1 MTTIVQEVLAKS
13 GPPIS
18 LKQHIDECLLVY
30 ESLRKAFG
38 RLPVGNPDR
47 FWKLVRLG
55 IIFHDLGK
63 SHSEFQKMLLGK
75 RANWYHQRHELF
87 SVPFVEQLDLPEAEK
102 LILKL
107 IVAGHHKDFNFLFDH
122 IQHGY
127 KSGEDLFSFSED
139 GKLEWDEETQKLNH
153 QFVRSFLKEY
163 DVPFKTS
170 TLTLPLQLVKDY
182 SRNPTSSGNM
192 NFQELLMAAGALKQ
206 CDHSAS
212 AGIFKVNV
220 LEEKHFNF
228 LYDTK
233 WSPYFHQKRASEING
248 NIVLTAPTGSGKT
261 EASLIW
267 LHKQMKENG
276 QGRTF
281 YILPFTASINAM
293 FERLDEKMQ
302 GNNEIAGVVHGKLAE
317 YIESRFGE
325 ETYSWQNEKLKYE
338 LKDSFRA
345 LVPPLKVATP
355 FQLLKSIF
363 GLKGFEKG
371 IFEMSG
377 GYFIFDEIHAYDP
390 EVTAQI
396 KVLIE
401 FATKF
406 LNVKVCLMTATLP
419 TFLKKEFTNAIG
431 EYTEINADAELYQ
444 SFIRHRIK
452 VADGLLSEH
461 IEDIQQRL
469 NAGDKVLVV
478 SNTVK
483 QAQCIYNSLNTSKK
497 VLLHSAFNGVDRN
510 KKEAE
515 LMSDEAKLLVGT
527 QAIEVSLDID
537 YDVIFTE
544 PAPLDALLQRFGR
557 VNRHRKF
564 IPDRVW
570 NPVRDEKPDIG
581 QFQYRPPCDCIVFS
595 ERNDVDKYIYKNEK
609 VITETLNALK
619 TIQSKNSGVVAENEL
634 QFYIDQVY
642 PKWSEKDKE
651 DFDRVYNHLK
661 TDVWEH
667 LAPFIYDSHREE
679 EFEKQFDGIKVLP
692 SILKKEYQELLEANK
707 FIKAESLK
715 VSITKQRFASLITN
729 DGIHRDVSAFQLL
742 RKEEI
747 KEQSYYLIDRRYDDE
762 LGLQLD
768 VEERNIEAMIF

>member
-1 MTTIVQEVLAKS
+1 MTTSTKEVLAKS
-13 GPPIS
+13 EPPIP
-18 LKQHIDECLLVY
+18 LKQHIDECLIVY

-38 RLPVGNPDR
+38 RLPVNDSIH
-47 FWKLVRLG
+47 FWELVRLG
-55 IIFHDLGK
+55 IVFHDLGK
-63 SHSEFQKMLLGK
+63 SHSEFQKMLSG
-75 RANWYHQRHELF
+75 RHANWYHQRHELF
-87 SVPFVEQLDLPEAEK
+87 SVPFVEQLDLPEEDK
-102 LILKL
+102 MLLKL

-127 KSGEDLFSFSED
+127 KTGEDLFSFGED
-139 GKLEWDEETQKLNH
+139 GKLEWDEETQKLNDGFIH
-153 QFVRSFLKEY
+153 SFLKEY
-163 DVPFKTS
+163 NVSLKSSP
-170 TLTLPLQLVKDY
+170 LALPIQLVKDY
-182 SRNPTSSGNM
+182 ARKPVNSTNI
-192 NFQELLMAAGALKQ
+192 NFRELLLAAGALKQ

-212 AGIFKVNV
+212 AGVFKVNV

-228 LYDTK
+228 LFDTK
-233 WSPYFHQKRASEING
+233 WAPYFHQKKASEING

-261 EASLIW
+261 EASLMW

-302 GNNEIAGVVHGKLAE
+302 GNNEIAGVVHGKLSE

-325 ETYSWQNEKLKYE
+325 EKYSWQNEKLKHE

-401 FATKF
+401 FATQF

-419 TFLKKEFTNAIG
+419 TFLKKEFTDAIG
-431 EYTEINADAELYQ
+431 EHTEISADAELYQ

-461 IEDIQQRL
+461 IDEIQQRL
-469 NAGDKVLVV
+469 DFGDKVLVV

-483 QAQCIYNSLNTSKK
+483 QAQDIYNRLDTSKK
-497 VLLHSAFNGVDRN
+497 VLLHSAFNGKDRN

-515 LMSDEAKLLVGT
+515 LMSDEVKLLVGT

-557 VNRHRKF
+557 VNRHRVNGK
-564 IPDRVW
+564 
-570 NPVRDEKPDIG
+570 
-581 QFQYRPPCDCIVFS
+581 YRPPCDCIVFA
-595 ERNDVDKYIYKNEK
+595 ERNDVDKYIYKNEE
-609 VITETLNALK
+609 VIIRTLDALK
-619 TIQSKNSGVVAENEL
+619 NIQSKNSGVVAENEL

-642 PKWSEKDKE
+642 PNWSEKEKE
-651 DFDRVYNHLK
+651 DFDRVYTHLSA
-661 TDVWEH
+661 DVRDN
-667 LAPFIYDSHREE
+667 LAPFIYYPHREE

-692 SILKKEYQELLEANK
+692 SSLKNEYQELMEANK

-715 VSITKQRFASLITN
+715 VSITTRRFASIISKE
-729 DGIHRDVSAFQLL
+729 GIHRDVLAFQLL
-742 RKEEI
+742 KKEEI
-747 KEQSYYLIDRRYDDE
+747 KEQPYFIIDRKYDSE

-768 VEERNIEAMIF
+768 VEERNFDAMIF

>member
-1 MTTIVQEVLAKS
+1 MTTSTKEVLAKS
-13 GPPIS
+13 EPPIP
-18 LKQHIDECLLVY
+18 LKQHVDECLNVL

-38 RLPVGNPDR
+38 RLPVNDAIH
-47 FWKLVRLG
+47 FWELVRLG
-55 IIFHDLGK
+55 IVLHDSGK
-63 SHSEFQKMLLGK
+63 SHSEFQKMLEGK
-75 RANWYHQRHELF
+75 RAKWYHQRHELF
-87 SVPFVEQLDLPEAEK
+87 STPFIDRLDLPEEDK
-102 LILKL
+102 LLLKL

-122 IQHGY
+122 IQKGY
-127 KSGEDLFSFSED
+127 KTCEDILSFGED
-139 GKLEWDEETQKLNH
+139 GKLDWDEETQKLNDG
-153 QFVRSFLKEY
+153 FILLFLKEY
-163 DVPFKTS
+163 NVSLKSCP
-170 TLTLPLQLVKDY
+170 LTLPIQLVKDY
-182 SRNPTSSGNM
+182 ARKPVNSTNI
-192 NFQELLMAAGALKQ
+192 NFRELLLAAGALKQ

-212 AGIFKVNV
+212 AGVFNVNV

-228 LYDTK
+228 LYETK
-233 WSPYFHQKRASEING
+233 WAPYFHQKKASEING

-261 EASLIW
+261 EASLMW

-302 GNNEIAGVVHGKLAE
+302 GNNEIVGVVHGKLSE

-325 ETYSWQNEKLKYE
+325 EKYSWQNEKLKHE

-401 FATKF
+401 FATQF

-419 TFLKKEFTNAIG
+419 TFLKKEFTDAIG
-431 EYTEINADAELYQ
+431 EHTEISADAELYQ
-444 SFIRHRIK
+444 SFIRHRIN

-461 IEDIQQRL
+461 IDEIQQRL
-469 NAGDKVLVV
+469 DFGDKVLVV

-483 QAQCIYNSLNTSKK
+483 QAQDIYNRLDSSKK
-497 VLLHSAFNGVDRN
+497 VLLHSAFNGEDRN

-515 LMSDEAKLLVGT
+515 LMSDEVKLLVGT

-557 VNRHRKF
+557 VNRHRVNGK
-564 IPDRVW
+564 
-570 NPVRDEKPDIG
+570 
-581 QFQYRPPCDCIVFS
+581 YRPPCDCIVFA
-595 ERNDVDKYIYKNEK
+595 ERNYVDKYIYKNEE
-609 VITETLNALK
+609 VIARTLDALR

-642 PKWSEKDKE
+642 PNWSEKEKE
-651 DFDRVYNHLK
+651 DFDRVYTHLSA
-661 TDVWEH
+661 DVREN
-667 LAPFIYDSHREE
+667 LAPFIYYPHREE
-679 EFEKQFDGIKVLP
+679 EFEKQFDGVKVLP
-692 SILKKEYQELLEANK
+692 VILKLQYQKLLEANQ

-715 VSITKQRFASLITN
+715 VSISKKRFMSLISN
-729 DGIHRDVSAFQLL
+729 ENIQRDISAFLL
-742 RKEEI
+742 IHKEEV
-747 KEQSYYLIDRRYDDE
+747 KEQTYYVVNRKYNSE
-762 LGLQLD
+762 LGLQWDL
-768 VEERNIEAMIF
+768 EENYEYLFEIL

>member
-1 MTTIVQEVLAKS
+1 MTTITQEVLAKS
-13 GPPIS
+13 EPPVS
-18 LKQHIDECLLVY
+18 LKQHIVECLRVY
-30 ESLRKAFG
+30 ESLRKAFE
-38 RLPVGNPDR
+38 RLLVNDSDR
-47 FWKLVRLG
+47 FWKLIRLG

-63 SHSEFQKMLLGK
+63 SHSEFQKILSGK

-87 SVPFVEQLDLPEAEK
+87 SVPFVEQLDLPEEDK
-102 LILKL
+102 LLLKL
-107 IVAGHHKDFNFLFDH
+107 IVCGHHKDFNFLFDH

-127 KSGEDLFSFSED
+127 KTGEDIFSFGED
-139 GKLEWDEETQKLNH
+139 GKLDWDEETEKLNH
-153 QFVRSFLKEY
+153 KFIWSFLKEY
-163 DVPFKTS
+163 NVSLKPN
-170 TLTLPLQLVKDY
+170 LLALPMQLVKDY
-182 SRNPTSSGNM
+182 TRSPINSTKI
-192 NFQELLMAAGALKQ
+192 NFQELLLAAGALKQ

-212 AGIFKVNV
+212 AGVFTVNV

-233 WSPYFHQKRASEING
+233 WTPYFHQKRASEING

-261 EASLIW
+261 EASLMW

-302 GNNEIAGVVHGKLAE
+302 GNNEIVGVVHGKLSE

-325 ETYSWQNEKLKYE
+325 ETYSWQNEKLKHE

-345 LVPPLKVATP
+345 LVTPLKVSTP

-431 EYTEINADAELYQ
+431 EYTEINANAELYQ

-483 QAQCIYNSLNTSKK
+483 QAQSIYNSLDTTKK

-515 LMSDEAKLLVGT
+515 LMSNEVRLLVGT

-557 VNRHRKF
+557 VNRHRL
-564 IPDRVW
+564 
-570 NPVRDEKPDIG
+570 NG
-581 QFQYRPPCDCIVFS
+581 QFRPPCDCIVFS
-595 ERNDVDKYIYKNEK
+595 ERNDVDKYIYKNK
-609 VITETLNALK
+609 DVITRTLEVLREME
-619 TIQSKNSGVVAENEL
+619 SKNSGVIAENEL
-634 QFYIDQVY
+634 QYYIDLVY
-642 PKWSEKDKE
+642 DKWFEKDKN
-651 DFDRVYNHLK
+651 DFDRVYNNLK
-661 TDVWEH
+661 TDVWEN
-667 LAPFIYDSHREE
+667 LAPFIYDSHREA

-692 SILKKEYQELLEANK
+692 SILRKEYQDFLEANK

-747 KEQSYYLIDRRYDDE
+747 KEQSYYIIDRKYDDK

-768 VEERNIEAMIF
+768 IEERNYNSNIID

>member
-1 MTTIVQEVLAKS
+1 MTTITQEVLAKS
-13 GPPIS
+13 EPPVS
-18 LKQHIDECLLVY
+18 LKQHIDECLRVY
-30 ESLRKAFG
+30 ESLRKAFE
-38 RLPVGNPDR
+38 RLPVNDSDR
-47 FWKLVRLG
+47 FWKLIRLG

-63 SHSEFQKMLLGK
+63 SHSEFQKILLGK

-87 SVPFVEQLDLPEAEK
+87 SVPFIEQLDLPENDK
-102 LILKL
+102 MLLKL
-107 IVAGHHKDFNFLFDH
+107 IVAGHHKDFNFLLDH

-127 KSGEDLFSFSED
+127 KTGEDLFSFGED
-139 GKLEWDEETQKLNH
+139 GKLDWDEETEKLNH
-153 QFVRSFLKEY
+153 KFIWSFLKEY
-163 DVPFKTS
+163 NVSLNPS
-170 TLTLPLQLVKDY
+170 LLALPMQLVNDY
-182 SRNPTSSGNM
+182 ARRPINSTKI
-192 NFQELLMAAGALKQ
+192 NFQELLLTAGALKQ

-212 AGIFKVNV
+212 AGVFKVNV
-220 LEEKHFNF
+220 LNEKHFNF

-233 WSPYFHQKRASEING
+233 WTPYFHQKKAAEING

-261 EASLIW
+261 EASLMW

-302 GNNEIAGVVHGKLAE
+302 GNNEIVGVVHGKLSE

-325 ETYSWQNEKLKYE
+325 ETYSWQNEKLKHE

-345 LVPPLKVATP
+345 LVTPLKVATP

-401 FATKF
+401 FAAKV

-419 TFLKKEFTNAIG
+419 TFLKKEFTDAIG
-431 EYTEINADAELYQ
+431 EYSEISADAKLYQ

-483 QAQCIYNSLNTSKK
+483 QAQSIYNSLDTSKK

-515 LMSDEAKLLVGT
+515 LMSNEVRLLVGT

-557 VNRHRKF
+557 VNRHRLK
-564 IPDRVW
+564 
-570 NPVRDEKPDIG
+570 G
-581 QFQYRPPCDCIVFS
+581 QFRPPCDCIVFS
-595 ERNDVDKYIYKNEK
+595 ERNDVDKYIYKNED
-609 VITETLNALK
+609 VITRTLEVLREME
-619 TIQSKNSGVVAENEL
+619 SKNSGVIAENEL
-634 QFYIDQVY
+634 QYYIDLVY
-642 PKWSEKDKE
+642 DKWFEKDKN
-651 DFDRVYNHLK
+651 DFDRVYNNLK
-661 TDVWEH
+661 TDVWEN
-667 LAPFIYDSHREE
+667 LAPFIYDSRREA

-692 SILKKEYQELLEANK
+692 SILRKEYQDFLEANK

-742 RKEEI
+742 RKEDI
-747 KEQSYYLIDRRYDDE
+747 NEQSYYIIDRKYDDK

-768 VEERNIEAMIF
+768 IEERYFDAMIF

>member
-1 MTTIVQEVLAKS
+1 MTTNNKEVLAKS
-13 GPPIS
+13 EPPML
-18 LKQHIDECLLVY
+18 LKQHIDECLSVY
-30 ESLRKAFG
+30 ESLQKAFG
-38 RLPVGNPDR
+38 RLPVNDLNR
-47 FWKLVRLG
+47 FWELVRLG
-55 IIFHDLGK
+55 IVFHDLGK
-63 SHSEFQKMLLGK
+63 SHSEFQKILEGK

-87 SVPFVEQLDLPEAEK
+87 STPYIDRLDLPEEDK
-102 LILKL
+102 LLVKL
-107 IVAGHHKDFNFLFDH
+107 IVAGHHKDFSFLFDH

-127 KSGEDLFSFSED
+127 KTGEDIFSLTED
-139 GKLEWDEETQKLNH
+139 GKLDWEEETRKIDDGFIQ
-153 QFVRSFLKEY
+153 SFLKEHRISLKQS
-163 DVPFKTS
+163 P
-170 TLTLPLQLVKDY
+170 LALPIQLVRDY
-182 SRNPTSSGNM
+182 TRKPVNTTSI
-192 NFQELLMAAGALKQ
+192 NFRELLLAAGVLKQ

-228 LYDTK
+228 LYETK
-233 WSPYFHQKRASEING
+233 WAPYFHQQKASETNG

-261 EASLIW
+261 EASLMW

-293 FERLDEKMQ
+293 FERLDDKMQ
-302 GNNEIAGVVHGKLAE
+302 GNNEIVGVVHGKLSE

-325 ETYSWQNEKLKYE
+325 EKYSKQNEKLKLE
-338 LKDSFRA
+338 LKESFRA

-401 FATKF
+401 FATQF

-419 TFLKKEFTNAIG
+419 TFLKKEFTDAIG
-431 EYTEINADAELYQ
+431 EHSEISADAKLYQ
-444 SFIRHRIK
+444 SFIRHRIN

-461 IEDIQQRL
+461 IDEIQQRL
-469 NAGDKVLVV
+469 NSGDKVLVV

-483 QAQCIYNSLNTSKK
+483 QAQAIYNSLDTSKK
-497 VLLHSAFNGVDRN
+497 VLLHSAFNGTDRS

-515 LMSDEAKLLVGT
+515 LMSHDVKLLVGT

-557 VNRHRKF
+557 VNRHRT
-564 IPDRVW
+564 
-570 NPVRDEKPDIG
+570 NG
-581 QFQYRPPCDCIVFS
+581 QYRPPCDCIVFS
-595 ERNDVDKYIYKNEK
+595 ERHDVDKYIYRNEE
-609 VITETLNALK
+609 VIARTLDALR

-634 QFYIDQVY
+634 QFFIDKVY
-642 PKWSEKDKE
+642 PSWSEKEKE
-651 DFDRVYNHLK
+651 DFDRVYIHLSA
-661 TDVWEH
+661 DVRENLSPLIH
-667 LAPFIYDSHREE
+667 YSHREE

-692 SILKKEYQELLEANK
+692 SCLKKEYHELMEANK

-715 VSITKQRFASLITN
+715 VSISTRRFVTLISN
-729 DGIHRDVSAFQLL
+729 EGIHSDILAFKLL
-742 RKEEI
+742 KKEEI
-747 KEQSYYLIDRRYDDE
+747 REQPYFVIDRKYDDE

-768 VEERNIEAMIF
+768 AEEKNFDAMML

>member
-1 MTTIVQEVLAKS
+1 MTINTKEVLAKS
-13 GPPIS
+13 EPPIP
-18 LKQHIDECLLVY
+18 LKQHINECLIVH
-30 ESLRKAFG
+30 EALRKTFR
-38 RLPVGNPDR
+38 RLPVSDLNH
-47 FWKLVRLG
+47 FWELVRLG

-63 SHSEFQKMLLGK
+63 SHTEFQKMLSGK
-75 RANWYHQRHELF
+75 CANWYHQRHELF
-87 SVPFVEQLDLPEAEK
+87 STPFIDWLDLPTEDK
-102 LILKL
+102 LLLKL
-107 IVAGHHKDFNFLFDH
+107 IVAGHHKDFSFLLEH

-127 KSGEDLFSFSED
+127 KTDEDIFSLTED
-139 GKLEWDEETQKLNH
+139 GKLDWEEETEKIDDRFIQ
-153 QFVRSFLKEY
+153 SFLKEY
-163 DVPFKTS
+163 NVSLKPS
-170 TLTLPLQLVKDY
+170 SLALPIQLVKDY
-182 SRNPTSSGNM
+182 IRKPINTSSI
-192 NFQELLMAAGALKQ
+192 NFRELLLAAGALKQ

-220 LEEKHFNF
+220 LEDKHFNF
-228 LYDTK
+228 LYKTK
-233 WSPYFHQKRASEING
+233 WIPYFHQKKASETNG
-248 NIVLTAPTGSGKT
+248 NLILTAPTGSGKT
-261 EASLIW
+261 EASLMW

-276 QGRTF
+276 QGRAF

-293 FERLDEKMQ
+293 FERLDEKMK
-302 GNNEIAGVVHGKLAE
+302 GNNEIVGIVHGKLSE
-317 YIESRFGE
+317 YIENRFSE
-325 ETYSWQNEKLKYE
+325 ETYSWQNEKIKHE

-377 GYFIFDEIHAYDP
+377 GYFIFDEVHAYDP

-401 FATKF
+401 FATII

-431 EYTEINADAELYQ
+431 EHSEISANAELIQ

-461 IEDIQQRL
+461 IDEVQQRIYS
-469 NAGDKVLVV
+469 GDKVLVV

-483 QAQCIYNSLNTSKK
+483 QAQEIYNSLDASKK
-497 VLLHSAFNGVDRN
+497 VLLHGAFNGTDRN

-515 LMSDEAKLLVGT
+515 LMSDEVKLLVGT

-557 VNRHRKF
+557 VNRHR
-564 IPDRVW
+564 I
-570 NPVRDEKPDIG
+570 NEK
-581 QFQYRPPCDCIVFS
+581 YRPPCDCVVFS
-595 ERNDVDKYIYKNEK
+595 ERNEVDKYIYKNED
-609 VITETLNALK
+609 VITRTLDALRK
-619 TIQSKNSGVVAENEL
+619 IQSKNSGVVAENEL

-642 PKWSEKDKE
+642 PNWSDKEKE
-651 DFDRVYNHLK
+651 DFDRVYTHLSA
-661 TDVWEH
+661 DVREN
-667 LAPFIYDSHREE
+667 LAPFIYDPHREE
-679 EFEKQFDGIKVLP
+679 EFEKQFNVIKVLP
-692 SILKKEYQELLEANK
+692 VTLQKEYQDLLVTNQ

-715 VSITKQRFASLITN
+715 VSISTQRFASLISQ
-729 DGIHRDVSAFQLL
+729 DGIHRDISAIHFL
-742 RKEEI
+742 RKDVI
-747 KEQSYYLIDRRYDDE
+747 KEQPYYIIDRKYDEE
-762 LGLQLD
+762 LGLQLS
-768 VEERNIEAMIF
+768 VEEHVSATNVII

>member
-1 MTTIVQEVLAKS
+1 MTTNNKEVLAKS
-13 GPPIS
+13 EPPMP
-18 LKQHIDECLLVY
+18 LKQHIEECLSVY
-30 ESLRKAFG
+30 NSLQKAFG
-38 RLPVGNPDR
+38 RLPVNDLNR
-47 FWKLVRLG
+47 FWELVRLG
-55 IIFHDLGK
+55 IVFHDLGK
-63 SHSEFQKMLLGK
+63 SHTGFQRMLEGNP
-75 RANWYHQRHELF
+75 RYWFRQRHELF
-87 SVPFVEQLDLPEAEK
+87 STPFIDRLDLPEEDK
-102 LILKL
+102 LIVKL
-107 IVAGHHKDFNFLFDH
+107 IVAGHHKDFSFLFDH
-122 IQHGY
+122 IQKGY
-127 KSGEDLFSFSED
+127 KTGEDIFSFGED
-139 GKLEWDEETQKLNH
+139 GKLDWDEETQKLNDGFIH
-153 QFVRSFLKEY
+153 SFLKEY
-163 DVPFKTS
+163 NVSLKSSP
-170 TLTLPLQLVKDY
+170 LALPMQLVKDY
-182 SRNPTSSGNM
+182 ARKPVNSTNI
-192 NFQELLMAAGALKQ
+192 NFSELLLAAGALKQ

-212 AGIFKVNV
+212 AGVFNVNV

-228 LYDTK
+228 LYETK
-233 WSPYFHQKRASEING
+233 WAPYYHQKKASEING

-261 EASLIW
+261 EASLMW

-302 GNNEIAGVVHGKLAE
+302 GNNEIVGVVHGKLSE

-325 ETYSWQNEKLKYE
+325 EKYSWQNEKLKHE

-401 FATKF
+401 FATQF

-419 TFLKKEFTNAIG
+419 TFLKKEFTDAIG
-431 EYTEINADAELYQ
+431 EHTEISADAELYQ

-461 IEDIQQRL
+461 IDEIQQRL
-469 NAGDKVLVV
+469 DFGDKVLVV

-483 QAQCIYNSLNTSKK
+483 QAQDIYNRLDTSKK
-497 VLLHSAFNGVDRN
+497 VLLHSAFNGKDRN

-515 LMSDEAKLLVGT
+515 LMSDEVKLLVGT

-557 VNRHRKF
+557 VNRHRVNGK
-564 IPDRVW
+564 
-570 NPVRDEKPDIG
+570 
-581 QFQYRPPCDCIVFS
+581 YRPPCDCIVFA
-595 ERNDVDKYIYKNEK
+595 ERNDVDKYIYKNEE
-609 VITETLNALK
+609 VIARTLDALR

-642 PKWSEKDKE
+642 PKWSEKEKE
-651 DFDRVYNHLK
+651 DFDRVYTHLSA
-661 TDVWEH
+661 DVRDN
-667 LAPFIYDSHREE
+667 LAPFIYYPHREE

-715 VSITKQRFASLITN
+715 VSITTRRFASIISKE
-729 DGIHRDVSAFQLL
+729 GIHRDVLAFQLL
-742 RKEEI
+742 KKEEI
-747 KEQSYYLIDRRYDDE
+747 KEQPYFIIDRKYDSE

-768 VEERNIEAMIF
+768 VEERNFDAMIF

>member
-1 MTTIVQEVLAKS
+1 MTTSTKEVLAKS
-13 GPPIS
+13 EPPMP
-18 LKQHIDECLLVY
+18 LKQHIEECLSVY
-30 ESLRKAFG
+30 NSLQKAFG
-38 RLPVGNPDR
+38 RLPVNDLNR

-55 IIFHDLGK
+55 IVFHDLGK
-63 SHSEFQKMLLGK
+63 SHFEFQKMLEGK
-75 RANWYHQRHELF
+75 KANWYHQRHELF
-87 SVPFVEQLDLPEAEK
+87 STPFIDYLDVPEEDK
-102 LILKL
+102 LLLKL

-122 IQHGY
+122 IQKGY
-127 KSGEDLFSFSED
+127 KTGEDIFSFGED
-139 GKLEWDEETQKLNH
+139 GKLDWDEETQKLNDGYIH
-153 QFVRSFLKEY
+153 LFLKEY
-163 DVPFKTS
+163 NVSLKPS
-170 TLTLPLQLVKDY
+170 PLALPMQLVKDY
-182 SRNPTSSGNM
+182 TRKPVNSTSI
-192 NFQELLMAAGALKQ
+192 NFRELLLAAGALKQ

-212 AGIFKVNV
+212 AGIFKVYV
-220 LEEKHFNF
+220 LEEKHFSF
-228 LYDTK
+228 LYETK
-233 WSPYFHQKRASEING
+233 WAPYFHQQKASETNG

-261 EASLIW
+261 EASLMW

-293 FERLDEKMQ
+293 FERLDDKMQ
-302 GNNEIAGVVHGKLAE
+302 GNNEIVGVVHGKLSE

-325 ETYSWQNEKLKYE
+325 EKYSKQNEKLKLE
-338 LKDSFRA
+338 LKESFRA

-401 FATKF
+401 FATQF

-419 TFLKKEFTNAIG
+419 SFLKKEFIDAIG
-431 EYTEINADAELYQ
+431 EYSEISADAELYQ
-444 SFIRHRIK
+444 SFVRHRIQ

-461 IEDIQQRL
+461 IDDIQQRL
-469 NAGDKVLVV
+469 DAGDKVLVV

-483 QAQCIYNSLNTSKK
+483 QAQAIYNSLDTSKK
-497 VLLHSAFNGVDRN
+497 VLLHSAFNGTDRN

-515 LMSDEAKLLVGT
+515 LMSDEVKLLVGT

-557 VNRHRKF
+557 VNRHRINGEF
-564 IPDRVW
+564 
-570 NPVRDEKPDIG
+570 
-581 QFQYRPPCDCIVFS
+581 RPPCDCIVFA
-595 ERNDVDKYIYKNEK
+595 ERNDVDKYIYKNEE
-609 VITETLNALK
+609 VVARTLNALR
-619 TIQSKNSGVVAENEL
+619 TIQSKNSGVIAENEL

-642 PKWSEKDKE
+642 PKWSDKEKE
-651 DFDRVYNHLK
+651 DFDRVYTHLSA
-661 TDVWEH
+661 DVREN
-667 LAPFIYDSHREE
+667 LSPFIYYPHREE

-692 SILKKEYQELLEANK
+692 SSLKNEYQELMEANK

-715 VSITKQRFASLITN
+715 VSITRRRFASLISKE
-729 DGIHRDVSAFQLL
+729 GIRRDVWAFQLL
-742 RKEEI
+742 KKEEI
-747 KEQSYYLIDRRYDDE
+747 KEQSYFIIDRKYDDE

-768 VEERNIEAMIF
+768 VEEKNFDAIIF

>member
-1 MTTIVQEVLAKS
+1 MTTNNKEVLAKS
-13 GPPIS
+13 EPPIT
-18 LKQHIDECLLVY
+18 LKQHIEECLSVY
-30 ESLRKAFG
+30 ESLKKAFG
-38 RLPVGNPDR
+38 RLPVNDSIH
-47 FWKLVRLG
+47 FWELVRLG
-55 IIFHDLGK
+55 IVFHDLGK
-63 SHSEFQKMLLGK
+63 SHTGFQRMLEGNP
-75 RANWYHQRHELF
+75 RYWYHQRHELF
-87 SVPFVEQLDLPEAEK
+87 STPFIDRLDLLEEDK
-102 LILKL
+102 LLVKL
-107 IVAGHHKDFNFLFDH
+107 IVAGHHKDFSFLFDH
-122 IQHGY
+122 IQHEY
-127 KSGEDLFSFSED
+127 KTGEDSLSYGEE
-139 GKLEWDEETQKLNH
+139 GKLDWEEETQKIDN
-153 QFVRSFLKEY
+153 QFIQSFLKEY
-163 DVPFKTS
+163 HISLKPNPLV
-170 TLTLPLQLVKDY
+170 LPMELVKNY
-182 SRNPTSSGNM
+182 TRKPVNSTNL
-192 NFQELLMAAGALKQ
+192 NFRELLLATGALKQ
-206 CDHSAS
+206 CDHLAS
-212 AGIFKVNV
+212 GGIFKVNV

-228 LYDTK
+228 LYETK
-233 WSPYFHQKRASEING
+233 WAPYFHQQKAAEING

-261 EASLIW
+261 EASLMW

-302 GNNEIAGVVHGKLAE
+302 GYNEIVGVVHGKLSE

-325 ETYSWQNEKLKYE
+325 EKYSKQNEKLKLE
-338 LKDSFRA
+338 LKESFRA

-401 FATKF
+401 FATQF

-431 EYTEINADAELYQ
+431 DHSEISADADLYQ
-444 SFIRHRIK
+444 SFVRHRIK
-452 VADGLLSEH
+452 VVDGLLSGH
-461 IEDIQQRL
+461 IDDIQQRL
-469 NAGDKVLVV
+469 DAGDKVLVV
-478 SNTVK
+478 SNTVR
-483 QAQCIYNSLNTSKK
+483 QAQDIYSRLEASKK
-497 VLLHSAFNGVDRN
+497 VLLHSAFNGTDRN

-515 LMSDEAKLLVGT
+515 LMSDDVKLLVGT

-557 VNRHRKF
+557 VNRHRVNGK
-564 IPDRVW
+564 
-570 NPVRDEKPDIG
+570 
-581 QFQYRPPCDCIVFS
+581 YRPPCDCIVFS
-595 ERNDVDKYIYKNEK
+595 ERNDVDKYIYKNEE
-609 VITETLNALK
+609 VIKRTLDALRS
-619 TIQSKNSGVVAENEL
+619 IQSKNSGVVAENEL

-642 PKWSEKDKE
+642 PNWSEKEKE
-651 DFDRVYNHLK
+651 DFDRVYTHLSA
-661 TDVWEH
+661 DVREN
-667 LAPFIYDSHREE
+667 LSPFIYYPHREE

-692 SILKKEYQELLEANK
+692 SSLKGEYQELMEANK

-715 VSITKQRFASLITN
+715 VAITTRRFASLISKE
-729 DGIHRDVSAFQLL
+729 GIRRDVMAFQLL
-742 RKEEI
+742 KKEEI
-747 KEQSYYLIDRRYDDE
+747 KEQTYFIIDRKYNNE

-768 VEERNIEAMIF
+768 VEERNFDALIF

>member
-1 MTTIVQEVLAKS
+1 MNEIYIQEVMAKS
-13 GPPIS
+13 EPSVS
-18 LKQHIDECLLVY
+18 LKQHIDECLRVF
-30 ESLRKAFG
+30 ESLRKAFE
-38 RLPVGNPDR
+38 RLPVNDINR
-47 FWKLVRLG
+47 FWRLLRLG

-63 SHSEFQKMLLGK
+63 SHSEFQKILLGK
-75 RANWYHQRHELF
+75 RANWFHQRHELF
-87 SVPFVEQLDLPEAEK
+87 SVPFINQLDLPEDDK
-102 LILKL
+102 LLVKL
-107 IVAGHHKDFNFLFDH
+107 IVAGHHKDFNFLFDFV
-122 IQHGY
+122 QHSY
-127 KSGEDLFSFSED
+127 KTGEDLFSFSED
-139 GKLEWDEETQKLNH
+139 GKLEWDEETGKLNAN
-153 QFVRSFLKEY
+153 FIKSFLKDYGVSIDYNSLTPPFAEIKEY
-163 DVPFKTS
+163 ARKPVNTTNF
-170 TLTLPLQLVKDY
+170 
-182 SRNPTSSGNM
+182 
-192 NFQELLMAAGALKQ
+192 NFQELLLAAGALKQ

-212 AGIFKVNV
+212 AGIFKVNI

-233 WSPYFHQKRASEING
+233 WIPYFHQKRSSEISG

-261 EASLIW
+261 EASLMW
-267 LHKQMKENG
+267 LHRQMKENG

-302 GNNEIAGVVHGKLAE
+302 GNNEIVGVVHGKLSE
-317 YIESRFGE
+317 YIESRFENE
-325 ETYSWQNEKLKYE
+325 EYSIKNEILKRE
-338 LKDSFRA
+338 LKESYRA

-401 FATKF
+401 FAIKY
-406 LNVKVCLMTATLP
+406 LNVNVCLMTATLP
-419 TFLKKEFTNAIG
+419 TFLKKEFARAIG
-431 EYTEINADAELYQ
+431 IFTEISADVDLYQ

-452 VADGLLSEH
+452 VAEGLLCDH
-461 IEDIQQRL
+461 IADIQQRL
-469 NAGDKVLVV
+469 DKGDKVLVV

-483 QAQCIYNSLNTSKK
+483 QAQFIYNSLKASNK
-497 VLLHSAFNGVDRN
+497 VLLHGAFNGVDRN
-510 KKEAE
+510 KKEKE
-515 LMSDEAKLLVGT
+515 LKSDEVNLLVGT

-557 VNRHRKF
+557 VNRHR
-564 IPDRVW
+564 V
-570 NPVRDEKPDIG
+570 NGE
-581 QFQYRPPCDCIVFS
+581 YRSPCDCVVFS
-595 ERNDVDKYIYKNEK
+595 ERNEVDKYIYKNEE
-609 VITETLNALK
+609 VIIRTLEALREME
-619 TIQSKNSGVVAENEL
+619 SHNSGVVAEIDL
-634 QFYIDQVY
+634 QKYIDQVY
-642 PKWSEKDKE
+642 PDWSAKDKE
-651 DFDRVYNHLK
+651 DFDRVYTHLK
-661 TDVWEH
+661 ADVLEN

-692 SILKKEYQELLEANK
+692 SIKTTEYRELLEANK

-715 VSITKQRFASLITN
+715 VSITKQRFASLITK
-729 DGIHRDVSAFQLL
+729 DGIHRDVSSFLLL

-747 KEQSYYLIDRRYDDE
+747 KEQPYYIIDRKYDGE

-768 VEERNIEAMIF
+768 IEERNNGVMII

>member
-1 MTTIVQEVLAKS
+1 MTTNNKEVLAKS
-13 GPPIS
+13 EPPMP
-18 LKQHIDECLLVY
+18 LKQHIDECLNVF
-30 ESLRKAFG
+30 ESLQIAFC
-38 RLPVGNPDR
+38 RLPVNDVNR
-47 FWKLVRLG
+47 FWELVRLG
-55 IIFHDLGK
+55 IVFHDLGK

-75 RANWYHQRHELF
+75 RTNWYKQRHELF
-87 SVPFVEQLDLPEAEK
+87 STPFIDRLDLPEEDK
-102 LILKL
+102 LLLKL
-107 IVAGHHKDFNFLFDH
+107 IVAGHHKDFSFLFDH

-127 KSGEDLFSFSED
+127 KTGEDIFSLTED
-139 GKLEWDEETQKLNH
+139 GKLDWEEETRKIDDRFIQ
-153 QFVRSFLKEY
+153 SFLKEY
-163 DVPFKTS
+163 QVSLKP
-170 TLTLPLQLVKDY
+170 TLLALPMQLVKDY
-182 SRNPTSSGNM
+182 TRKPVNTTSIK
-192 NFQELLMAAGALKQ
+192 FRELLLAAGALKQ

-212 AGIFKVNV
+212 AGIFKMNV
-220 LEEKHFNF
+220 LEEKHFKF
-228 LYDTK
+228 LQETK
-233 WSPYFHQKRASEING
+233 LAPYFHQQKASETNG
-248 NIVLTAPTGSGKT
+248 NIVLTAPTGAGKT
-261 EASLIW
+261 EASLMW

-281 YILPFTASINAM
+281 YLLPFTASINAM
-293 FERLDEKMQ
+293 FERLNEKMQ
-302 GNNEIAGVVHGKLAE
+302 GNNEIVGVVHGKLSE

-325 ETYSWQNEKLKYE
+325 EKYSKQNEKLNLE
-338 LKDSFRA
+338 LKESFRA

-401 FATKF
+401 FATQL

-419 TFLKKEFTNAIG
+419 TFLKKEFANAIG
-431 EYTEINADAELYQ
+431 DYSEISADAELYQ
-444 SFIRHRIK
+444 SFVRHCIK

-461 IEDIQQRL
+461 IDDIQQRL
-469 NAGDKVLVV
+469 DAGDKVLVV

-483 QAQCIYNSLNTSKK
+483 QAQAIYNSLDTSKK
-497 VLLHSAFNGVDRN
+497 VLLHSAFNGTDRN

-515 LMSDEAKLLVGT
+515 LMSDEVKLLVGT

-557 VNRHRKF
+557 VNRHRVNGK
-564 IPDRVW
+564 
-570 NPVRDEKPDIG
+570 
-581 QFQYRPPCDCIVFS
+581 YRQPCDCIIFA
-595 ERNDVDKYIYKNEK
+595 ERNDVDKYIYKNEE
-609 VITETLNALK
+609 VIARTLDALR
-619 TIQSKNSGVVAENEL
+619 TIQSKDSGVIAENEL

-642 PKWSEKDKE
+642 PNWSEKEKE
-651 DFDRVYNHLK
+651 DFDRVYKHLS
-661 TDVWEH
+661 TDVREN
-667 LAPFIYDSHREE
+667 LSPFIYYSHREE

-692 SILKKEYQELLEANK
+692 SSLKKEYHELMQANK

-715 VSITKQRFASLITN
+715 VSITRRRFASLISKE
-729 DGIHRDVSAFQLL
+729 GIHRDVLAFQLL

-747 KEQSYYLIDRRYDDE
+747 KEQSCFIIDRKYDPE

-768 VEERNIEAMIF
+768 VEERSSETMLL

>member
-1 MTTIVQEVLAKS
+1 MTTHTKEVLAKS
-13 GPPIS
+13 APPMP
-18 LKQHIDECLLVY
+18 LKQHIDECLNVY
-30 ESLRKAFG
+30 ESLQKAFW
-38 RLPVGNPDR
+38 RLPVDDSDH
-47 FWKLVRLG
+47 FWELVRLG
-55 IIFHDLGK
+55 IVFHDLGK
-63 SHSEFQKMLLGK
+63 SHTGFQRMLEGNP
-75 RANWYHQRHELF
+75 RYWYHQRHELF
-87 SVPFVEQLDLPEAEK
+87 STPFIDRLDLPEEDK
-102 LILKL
+102 LIVKL
-107 IVAGHHKDFNFLFDH
+107 IVAGHHKDFSFLIDH

-127 KSGEDLFSFSED
+127 KTGEDFFSLTED
-139 GKLEWDEETQKLNH
+139 GKLNWEEETQKIDDR
-153 QFVRSFLKEY
+153 FVQSFLKEY
-163 DVPFKTS
+163 HISLHPSPFA
-170 TLTLPLQLVKDY
+170 LPMQLVKDY
-182 SRNPTSSGNM
+182 TRKPANTTSI
-192 NFQELLMAAGALKQ
+192 NFRELLLAAGALKQ

-233 WSPYFHQKRASEING
+233 WAPYFHQKKASETNG
-248 NIVLTAPTGSGKT
+248 NIVLIAPTGSGKT
-261 EASLIW
+261 EASLMW
-267 LHKQMKENG
+267 LHKQMKVNG

-302 GNNEIAGVVHGKLAE
+302 GNNEIVGVVHGKLSE

-325 ETYSWQNEKLKYE
+325 ETYSWQNEKLKHE

-419 TFLKKEFTNAIG
+419 SFLKKELTEAIG
-431 EYTEINADAELYQ
+431 EHLEISADVELYQ
-444 SFIRHRIK
+444 SFVRHRIK
-452 VADGLLSEH
+452 VAEGLLSEH
-461 IEDIQQRL
+461 IDDIQQRL
-469 NAGDKVLVV
+469 DAGEKVLVV

-483 QAQCIYNSLNTSKK
+483 QAQEIFNRLETSKK
-497 VLLHSAFNGVDRN
+497 VLLHSAFNGTDRN
-510 KKEAE
+510 QKEAE
-515 LMSDEAKLLVGT
+515 LMSDDVKLLVGT

-557 VNRHRKF
+557 VNRHRVNGK
-564 IPDRVW
+564 
-570 NPVRDEKPDIG
+570 
-581 QFQYRPPCDCIVFS
+581 YRPPCDCIVFA
-595 ERNDVDKYIYKNEK
+595 EQNDVDKYIYKNEE
-609 VITETLNALK
+609 VIARTLDVLR
-619 TIQSKNSGVVAENEL
+619 TIQSKNLGVIAEKEL

-642 PKWSEKDKE
+642 PNWSEKEKE
-651 DFDRVYNHLK
+651 DFDRVYTHLSA
-661 TDVWEH
+661 DVREN
-667 LAPFIYDSHREE
+667 LSPFIYYPHREE

-692 SILKKEYQELLEANK
+692 SCLKKEYQELMEANK

-715 VSITKQRFASLITN
+715 VSITTRRFASLISKE
-729 DGIHRDVSAFQLL
+729 GIHRDIMAFQLL
-742 RKEEI
+742 KKEEI
-747 KEQSYYLIDRRYDDE
+747 KEQPYFIINRKYDSE

-768 VEERNIEAMIF
+768 IEERNFDAIIF

>member
-1 MTTIVQEVLAKS
+1 MTTITQEVLAKS
-13 GPPIS
+13 EPPVS
-18 LKQHIDECLLVY
+18 LKQHIDECLRVY

-38 RLPVGNPDR
+38 RLPVDDPDR
-47 FWKLVRLG
+47 FWRLIRLG

-63 SHSEFQKMLLGK
+63 SHSEFQKMLSGK

-87 SVPFVEQLDLPEAEK
+87 SVPFVEQLNLPEEDK
-102 LILKL
+102 LLLKL
-107 IVAGHHKDFNFLFDH
+107 IIAGHHKDFNFLFAH

-127 KSGEDLFSFSED
+127 KTGEDLFSFGED
-139 GKLEWDEETQKLNH
+139 GKLDWDEESQKLNH
-153 QFVRSFLKEY
+153 QFIQFFLKEY
-163 DVPFKTS
+163 DIPFKT
-170 TLTLPLQLVKDY
+170 TPLTLPLQLVKDY
-182 SRNPTSSGNM
+182 SQNPINSGNM
-192 NFQELLMAAGALKQ
+192 NFQELLFAAGALKQ

-212 AGIFKVNV
+212 AGIFKVNI
-220 LEEKHFNF
+220 LEDKHFNF
-228 LYDTK
+228 LYDKK
-233 WSPYFHQKRASEING
+233 WTPYFHQKRASEING

-261 EASLIW
+261 EASLMW
-267 LHKQMKENG
+267 LHKQIRENG

-302 GNNEIAGVVHGKLAE
+302 GNNEIVGVVHGKLAE
-317 YIESRFGE
+317 YVESRFGE
-325 ETYSWQNEKLKYE
+325 EEYSWQNEKLKYE

-401 FATKF
+401 FAVRY
-406 LNVKVCLMTATLP
+406 LSVNVCLMTATLP
-419 TFLKKEFTNAIG
+419 SFLKKEFAEAIG
-431 EYTEINADAELYQ
+431 AYTEISADEELYK
-444 SFIRHRIK
+444 SFVRHRII
-452 VADGLLSEH
+452 VAQGLLSNH
-461 IEDIQQRL
+461 IADIQHRL
-469 NAGDKVLVV
+469 DSGDKVLVV

-483 QAQCIYNSLNTSKK
+483 QAQTIFNSLDASKK

-515 LMSDEAKLLVGT
+515 LMSNEVKLLVGT

-544 PAPLDALLQRFGR
+544 PAPLDALFQRFGR
-557 VNRHRKF
+557 VNRHR
-564 IPDRVW
+564 ID
-570 NPVRDEKPDIG
+570 G
-581 QFQYRPPCDCIVFS
+581 QYREPCDCIVFS
-595 ERNDVDKYIYKNEK
+595 ERNEVDKYIYKNEK
-609 VITETLNALK
+609 IIAETLKALREME
-619 TIQSKNSGVVAENEL
+619 SKNSGVVAENEL
-634 QFYIDQVY
+634 QYYIDEIY
-642 PKWSEKDKE
+642 GKAWSEKDKE
-651 DFDRVYNHLK
+651 DFDRVYTHLK
-661 TDVWEH
+661 TDVMEN

-747 KEQSYYLIDRRYDDE
+747 KEQPYYIIDRKYDDE

-768 VEERNIEAMIF
+768 IEERNFDAMIF

>member
-1 MTTIVQEVLAKS
+1 MTTNTKEVLAKS
-13 GPPIS
+13 EPPVS
-18 LKQHIDECLLVY
+18 LKQHIDECLRVY

-38 RLPVGNPDR
+38 NLPVNDLNH
-47 FWKLVRLG
+47 FWELVRLG
-55 IIFHDLGK
+55 IVFHDLGK
-63 SHSEFQKMLLGK
+63 SHTGFQKMLKGNS
-75 RANWYHQRHELF
+75 RDWYYQRHELF
-87 SVPFVEQLDLPEAEK
+87 STPFIDRLELPEEDK
-102 LILKL
+102 LLLKL
-107 IVAGHHKDFNFLFDH
+107 IVAGHHKDFSFLFEH

-127 KSGEDLFSFSED
+127 KTGEDIFSLTED
-139 GKLEWDEETQKLNH
+139 GKLDWEEETQKIDDRFI
-153 QFVRSFLKEY
+153 QSFLKEY
-163 DVPFKTS
+163 HVSLKPGPS
-170 TLTLPLQLVKDY
+170 ALPMHLIKDY
-182 SRNPTSSGNM
+182 TRKPVNTANI
-192 NFQELLMAAGALKQ
+192 NFRELLLAAGALKQ

-212 AGIFKVNV
+212 AGIFKVNM

-228 LYDTK
+228 LYETK
-233 WSPYFHQKRASEING
+233 WAPYSHQKKASGTNG

-261 EASLIW
+261 EASLMW

-293 FERLDEKMQ
+293 FERLDDKMR
-302 GNNEIAGVVHGKLAE
+302 GNNEIVGVVHGKLSE

-325 ETYSWQNEKLKYE
+325 ETYSRQNEKLKHE

-419 TFLKKEFTNAIG
+419 TFLKKEFTDAIG
-431 EYTEINADAELYQ
+431 EYSEISADAELYQ

-461 IEDIQQRL
+461 IDEIQQRL
-469 NAGDKVLVV
+469 DAGDKVLVV
-478 SNTVK
+478 SNTVR
-483 QAQCIYNSLNTSKK
+483 QAQDVYNRLEASKK
-497 VLLHSAFNGVDRN
+497 VLLHSAFNGTDRN
-510 KKEAE
+510 QKEAE
-515 LMSDEAKLLVGT
+515 LMSDDVKLLVGT

-557 VNRHRKF
+557 VNRHR
-564 IPDRVW
+564 V
-570 NPVRDEKPDIG
+570 NE
-581 QFQYRPPCDCIVFS
+581 QYRPPSDCIVFS
-595 ERNDVDKYIYKNEK
+595 ERNDVDKYIYKNDE
-609 VITETLNALK
+609 VIARTLNALR
-619 TIQSKNSGVVAENEL
+619 TIQSKNSGIVAENEL

-642 PKWSEKDKE
+642 PNWSEKEKE
-651 DFDRVYNHLK
+651 DFDRVYTHLSA
-661 TDVWEH
+661 DVREN
-667 LAPFIYDSHREE
+667 LAPFIYYPHREE
-679 EFEKQFDGIKVLP
+679 EFENQFDGIKVLP
-692 SILKKEYQELLEANK
+692 SSLKREYQELMDANK

-715 VSITKQRFASLITN
+715 VSITTRRFASLIST
-729 DGIHRDVSAFQLL
+729 DGIHREALAFQLL
-742 RKEEI
+742 KKEEI
-747 KEQSYYLIDRRYDDE
+747 KEQPYFIIDRKYDDE

-768 VEERNIEAMIF
+768 LEERIFDAMIF

>member
-1 MTTIVQEVLAKS
+1 MTTNNKEVLAKS
-13 GPPIS
+13 EPPMP
-18 LKQHIDECLLVY
+18 LKQHIEECLSVY
-30 ESLRKAFG
+30 NSLQKAFG
-38 RLPVGNPDR
+38 RLPVNDLNR
-47 FWKLVRLG
+47 FWELVRLG
-55 IIFHDLGK
+55 IVFHDLGK
-63 SHSEFQKMLLGK
+63 SHSEFQKMLEGK

-87 SVPFVEQLDLPEAEK
+87 STPFIDRLDLPEEDK
-102 LILKL
+102 LIVKL
-107 IVAGHHKDFNFLFDH
+107 IVAGHHKDFSFLFDH
-122 IQHGY
+122 IQKGY
-127 KSGEDLFSFSED
+127 KTGEDIFSLTED
-139 GKLEWDEETQKLNH
+139 GKLDWEEETRKMDDRFIQ
-153 QFVRSFLKEY
+153 SFLKEY
-163 DVPFKTS
+163 RISLKPS
-170 TLTLPLQLVKDY
+170 PLTLPMQLVKDY
-182 SRNPTSSGNM
+182 TRKPVNTTSI
-192 NFQELLMAAGALKQ
+192 NFRELLLAAGALKQ

-228 LYDTK
+228 LYETK
-233 WSPYFHQKRASEING
+233 WAPYFHQQKASETNG

-261 EASLIW
+261 EASLMW

-293 FERLDEKMQ
+293 FERLDDKMQ
-302 GNNEIAGVVHGKLAE
+302 GNNEIAGVVHGKLSE

-325 ETYSWQNEKLKYE
+325 EKYSKQNEKLKLE

-401 FATKF
+401 FATQF

-419 TFLKKEFTNAIG
+419 TFLKKEFTDAIG
-431 EYTEINADAELYQ
+431 EYSEISADAELYQ
-444 SFIRHRIK
+444 SFVRHRIQ

-461 IEDIQQRL
+461 IDHIQQRL
-469 NAGDKVLVV
+469 DAGDKVLVV
-478 SNTVK
+478 SNTVR
-483 QAQCIYNSLNTSKK
+483 QAQDIYNRLDASKK
-497 VLLHSAFNGVDRN
+497 VLLHSAFNGRDRN
-510 KKEAE
+510 QKEAE
-515 LMSDEAKLLVGT
+515 LMSDHVKLLVGT

-557 VNRHRKF
+557 VNRHRVNGK
-564 IPDRVW
+564 
-570 NPVRDEKPDIG
+570 
-581 QFQYRPPCDCIVFS
+581 YRPPCDCIVFA
-595 ERNDVDKYIYKNEK
+595 ERNDVDKYIYKNEE
-609 VITETLNALK
+609 VIVRTLDALRL
-619 TIQSKNSGVVAENEL
+619 IQSRNIGVVAENEL
-634 QFYIDQVY
+634 QFHIDQVY
-642 PKWSEKDKE
+642 PNWSEKEKE
-651 DFDRVYNHLK
+651 DFDRVYTHLS
-661 TDVWEH
+661 TDVREN
-667 LAPFIYDSHREE
+667 LSPFIYYPNREE

-692 SILKKEYQELLEANK
+692 SILKNEYQELIEANK

-715 VSITKQRFASLITN
+715 VSITTRRFASLISQEE
-729 DGIHRDVSAFQLL
+729 IRRDVSAFQLL
-742 RKEEI
+742 KKEEI
-747 KEQSYYLIDRRYDDE
+747 KEQPYFIIDRKYDNQ

-768 VEERNIEAMIF
+768 VEERNFDAMIF

>member
-1 MTTIVQEVLAKS
+1 MTINNQEVLAKS
-13 GPPIS
+13 EPPVS
-18 LKQHIDECLLVY
+18 LKQHIDECLRVY
-30 ESLRKAFG
+30 ESLRKAFS
-38 RLPVGNPDR
+38 RLPVGDTDH
-47 FWKLVRLG
+47 FWNLIRLA

-63 SHSEFQKMLLGK
+63 SHSEFQKMLSGK
-75 RANWYHQRHELF
+75 RAKWYHQRHELF
-87 SVPFVEQLDLPEAEK
+87 SVPFVDQLDLPENDK
-102 LILKL
+102 MLLKL

-127 KSGEDLFSFSED
+127 KIGEDMFSFGED

-153 QFVRSFLKEY
+153 QFIQSFLTEY
-163 DVPFKTS
+163 NVSFKTNS
-170 TLTLPLQLVKDY
+170 LTLPLQFVKDY
-182 SRNPTSSGNM
+182 SRNPINSRNI
-192 NFQELLMAAGALKQ
+192 NFQKLLMAAGALKQ

-233 WSPYFHQKRASEING
+233 WTPYFHQKRASEIIG

-261 EASLIW
+261 EASLMW

-302 GNNEIAGVVHGKLAE
+302 GNNEIVGVVHGKLAE
-317 YIESRFGE
+317 YIESRFE
-325 ETYSWQNEKLKYE
+325 KEQYSVKNEILKRE
-338 LKDSFRA
+338 LKESYRA

-401 FATKF
+401 FATRF
-406 LNVKVCLMTATLP
+406 LNVNVCLMTATLP
-419 TFLKKEFTNAIG
+419 SFLKKEFADAIG
-431 EYTEINADAELYQ
+431 NYTEISADEKLYQ

-452 VADGLLSEH
+452 VADGLLSDH
-461 IEDIQQRL
+461 TADIQYRL
-469 NAGDKVLVV
+469 DSGDKVLVV

-483 QAQCIYNSLNTSKK
+483 QAQSIYNSLNASKK

-510 KKEAE
+510 KKESG
-515 LMSDEAKLLVGT
+515 LKSDEVKLLVGT

-557 VNRHRKF
+557 VNRHR
-564 IPDRVW
+564 V
-570 NPVRDEKPDIG
+570 NG
-581 QFQYRPPCDCIVFS
+581 QYRPPCDCIVFS
-595 ERNDVDKYIYKNEK
+595 ERNDIDKYIYKNEE
-609 VITETLNALK
+609 VIIRTLNALRK
-619 TIQSKNSGVVAENEL
+619 MQSFNSGVVAEIDL
-634 QFYIDQVY
+634 QGYIDQVY
-642 PKWSEKDKE
+642 PDWSIKDKE
-651 DFDRVYNHLK
+651 DFDSVYNLLRA
-661 TDVWEH
+661 DVMEN
-667 LAPFIYDSHREE
+667 LAPFIYYPHREE

-692 SILKKEYQELLEANK
+692 SIKANEYRELLEANK

-729 DGIHRDVSAFQLL
+729 DGIHRDVLAFQLL

-747 KEQSYYLIDRRYDDE
+747 KQQPFYIIDRKYDEE

-768 VEERNIEAMIF
+768 VEERHFEAIII

>member
-1 MTTIVQEVLAKS
+1 MTTIAQEVLAKS
-13 GPPIS
+13 EPPIS
-18 LKQHIDECLLVY
+18 LKQHIDECLRVH

-38 RLPVGNPDR
+38 RLPVDDPDR
-47 FWKLVRLG
+47 FWELIRLG

-63 SHSEFQKMLLGK
+63 SHSEFQKMLSGK

-87 SVPFVEQLDLPEAEK
+87 SVPFVEQLDLPEDDK
-102 LILKL
+102 MLLKL
-107 IVAGHHKDFNFLFDH
+107 IVAGHHKDFNFLFNY

-127 KSGEDLFSFSED
+127 KTGEDLFSFGED
-139 GKLEWDEETQKLNH
+139 GKLEWNEETEKLNH
-153 QFVRSFLKEY
+153 QFIRSFLKEY
-163 DVPFKTS
+163 NVIFKS
-170 TLTLPLQLVKDY
+170 SSLTMPLQLVKDY
-182 SRNPTSSGNM
+182 SRNPINSGNM
-192 NFQELLMAAGALKQ
+192 NFQELIMAAGALKQ

-212 AGIFKVNV
+212 AGIFNVNV
-220 LEEKHFNF
+220 LEEKHFDF

-233 WSPYFHQKRASEING
+233 WAPYFHQKIATEIIG

-261 EASLIW
+261 EASLMW
-267 LHKQMKENG
+267 LHKQMKVNG

-302 GNNEIAGVVHGKLAE
+302 GNNEIVGVLHGKLSE
-317 YIESRFGE
+317 YIESRFSE
-325 ETYSWQNEKLKYE
+325 EEYSWQNEKLKHE

-401 FATKF
+401 FATHF
-406 LNVKVCLMTATLP
+406 LNVNVCLMTATLP
-419 TFLKKEFTNAIG
+419 SFLKKEFAEAMGT
-431 EYTEINADAELYQ
+431 YTEIRADNELYQ
-444 SFIRHRIK
+444 SFIRHHIK
-452 VADGLLSEH
+452 VTDGLLSEH

-469 NAGDKVLVV
+469 DAGDKVLVV

-483 QAQCIYNSLNTSKK
+483 QAQAIYNSLDSSKK
-497 VLLHSAFNGVDRN
+497 VLLHGAFNGVDRN

-515 LMSDEAKLLVGT
+515 LRSGEVKLLVGT

-557 VNRHRKF
+557 VNRHR
-564 IPDRVW
+564 V
-570 NPVRDEKPDIG
+570 NG
-581 QFQYRPPCDCIVFS
+581 QYRPPCDCIVFS
-595 ERNDVDKYIYKNEK
+595 KRNEVDKFIYKNED
-609 VITETLNALK
+609 VIIRTLNALHK
-619 TIQSKNSGVVAENEL
+619 MESSNSGVVAEIEL
-634 QFYIDQVY
+634 QTYIDDVY
-642 PKWSEKDKE
+642 NGWNKKDKD
-651 DFDRVYNHLK
+651 DFDRVYTHLK
-661 TDVWEH
+661 ADVMEN
-667 LAPFIYDSHREE
+667 LAPFIYDVHREE

-692 SILKKEYQELLEANK
+692 SILKKEYCDLLESNK

-715 VSITKQRFASLITN
+715 VSISKQRFASLISK

-747 KEQSYYLIDRRYDDE
+747 KEQSYYIIHRKYDDE
-762 LGLQLD
+762 LGLQLNI
-768 VEERNIEAMIF
+768 EERNSEAIFF

>member
-1 MTTIVQEVLAKS
+1 MTTNNKEVLAKS
-13 GPPIS
+13 EPPMP
-18 LKQHIDECLLVY
+18 LKQHIDECLSVCK
-30 ESLRKAFG
+30 SLQKAFG
-38 RLPVGNPDR
+38 RLPLNDSTH
-47 FWKLVRLG
+47 FWELVRLG
-55 IIFHDLGK
+55 IVFHDLGK
-63 SHSEFQKMLLGK
+63 SHIEFQKMLEGK

-87 SVPFVEQLDLPEAEK
+87 STPFIDRLDLPEEDK
-102 LILKL
+102 LLLKL
-107 IVAGHHKDFNFLFDH
+107 IVAGHHKDFSFLFDH

-127 KSGEDLFSFSED
+127 KTGEDFLSFSED
-139 GKLEWDEETQKLNH
+139 GKLDWEEESQKIDDLFI
-153 QFVRSFLKEY
+153 QSFLKEY
-163 DVPFKTS
+163 QVSLKPS
-170 TLTLPLQLVKDY
+170 PLALPMQLVKDY
-182 SRNPTSSGNM
+182 TRKPVNTSSI
-192 NFQELLMAAGALKQ
+192 NFRKLLLAAGALKQ
-206 CDHSAS
+206 CDHMAS

-228 LYDTK
+228 LYETK
-233 WSPYFHQKRASEING
+233 WAPYFHQQKASETNG

-261 EASLIW
+261 EASLLW

-293 FERLDEKMQ
+293 FERLNDKMQ
-302 GNNEIAGVVHGKLAE
+302 GNNEIVGVVHGKLSE

-325 ETYSWQNEKLKYE
+325 EKYSKQNEKLKLE
-338 LKDSFRA
+338 LKESFRA

-401 FATKF
+401 FATQF

-419 TFLKKEFTNAIG
+419 TFLKKEFTDAIG
-431 EYTEINADAELYQ
+431 EYSEIGADAKLYQ

-452 VADGLLSEH
+452 VTDGLLWEH
-461 IEDIQQRL
+461 IDEIQQRL
-469 NAGDKVLVV
+469 DSGDKVLVV

-483 QAQCIYNSLNTSKK
+483 QAQSIYNRLEASKK
-497 VLLHSAFNGVDRN
+497 VLLHSAFNGTDRN
-510 KKEAE
+510 RKEAD
-515 LMSDEAKLLVGT
+515 LMSDDVKLLVGT

-537 YDVIFTE
+537 YDMIFTE

-557 VNRHRKF
+557 VNRHRVNGK
-564 IPDRVW
+564 
-570 NPVRDEKPDIG
+570 
-581 QFQYRPPCDCIVFS
+581 YRPPCDCIVFA
-595 ERNDVDKYIYKNEK
+595 ERNDVDKFIYKNEE
-609 VITETLNALK
+609 VIVRTLDALR
-619 TIQSKNSGVVAENEL
+619 TIQSKNSGVIAENEL

-642 PKWSEKDKE
+642 PNWSEKEKE
-651 DFDRVYNHLK
+651 DFDRVYTHLSA
-661 TDVWEH
+661 DVKQN
-667 LAPFIYDSHREE
+667 LSPFIYYAHREE
-679 EFEKQFDGIKVLP
+679 EFENQFDGIKVLP
-692 SILKKEYQELLEANK
+692 SSLKKEYQELMEANK

-715 VSITKQRFASLITN
+715 VSITRRRFASIISKE
-729 DGIHRDVSAFQLL
+729 GIRRDVLAFQLL
-742 RKEEI
+742 KKEEI
-747 KEQSYYLIDRRYDDE
+747 KEQPYFIIDRQYDDE

-768 VEERNIEAMIF
+768 VEEKNYDAMIF